1 MLNWIWAG
9 ILLAATLASYYIA
22 LRRFEGNPNDSGVGL
37 LIGAI
42 TGCLALGCVR
52 ESVLYP
58 VIALVAGWVPEPGTG
73 LYALTVGVILLAA
86 VAFYFAVLYCAAK
99 GLVAVSRRRHG
110 LVQAS
115 ATSPT

>member
-9 ILLAATLASYYIA
+9 ILLAATLASYYVA
-22 LRRFEGNPNDSGVGL
+22 LRRFERNPNDLGIGL

-42 TGCLALGCVR
+42 TGCFALGCVR
-52 ESVLYP
+52 EAVLYP
-58 VIALVAGWVPEPGTG
+58 AIALVAGWVPEPGTG

-99 GLVAVSRRRHG
+99 GLVAMSKGRPG
-110 LVQAS
+110 LPQAS
-115 ATSPT
+115 ATSST